1 MPHFPPPQ
9 IPPPMKRFQRV
20 PPAIFPPILGVLG
33 LVAAWGHA
41 VRVFALPSALVEL
54 ASGMAT
60 LLFAV
65 CTLAYAGKMVRRPRV
80 VVEDCA
86 TLPGR
91 TGIAAWCISMFVLA
105 GLLAAYSVPVAMVC
119 LVVGGISLLI
129 LAVTVL
135 ILRLQGRDKTGPMTP
150 AMHLIFVAFILIPG
164 AITAMNMRSA
174 VVDWLVWYCLAAGV
188 LITAMTIRPLLLAEG
203 APPMRPLQAIQLA
216 PASFCAIAAF
226 HTGQHALAGVCLV
239 WAGVVLVLL
248 IWRLRWLTEGPFTPF
263 WSAFTFPVTAL
274 ITAGLMG
281 YDAFGLEILR
291 ILGGLI
297 LIAATLYIPV
307 IAYRVLK
314 LWSTG
319 HLAAKTNAAIA

>member
-20 PPAIFPPILGVLG
+20 PPAIFQPILGVLG
-33 LVAAWGHA
+33 LVTAWGLA
-41 VRVFALPSALVEL
+41 VRVFALPSALIEL
-54 ASGMAT
+54 ASGMACF
-60 LLFAV
+60 LFAV
-65 CTLAYAGKMVRRPRV
+65 CTLAYVGKILRRPRV
-80 VVEDCA
+80 VIEDCA

-91 TGIAAWCISMFVLA
+91 TGIAAWCISMLVLA
-105 GLLAAYSVPVAMVC
+105 GILVAYSVPLALVC
-119 LVVGGISLLI
+119 LAIGGTCLLI

-135 ILRLQGRDKTGPMTP
+135 ILRLQGRDTTGPMTP

-164 AITAMNMRSA
+164 ATTAMNMRSA
-174 VVDWLVWYCLAAGV
+174 AIDWLVWYCLAAGV
-188 LITAMTIRPLLLAEG
+188 LITAKTIRPLLFAEG
-203 APPMRPLQAIQLA
+203 APPMRPLQTIQLA

-226 HTGQHALAGVCLV
+226 HTGQHVMAGICLV
-239 WAGVVLVLL
+239 WAGVVLALL
-248 IWRLRWLTEGPFTPF
+248 IWRVRWLTEGPFTPF

-274 ITAGLMG
+274 ISAGLMG
-281 YDAFGLEILR
+281 YEAFNLEFLR

-319 HLAAKTNAAIA
+319 VLAVKSNAAIA